1 MFICLKTYPKP
12 TLVILSGNRAVSF
25 LDVIVLKAE
34 GVVLANVAPG
44 SFQVLSLKY
53 MVNDVQ
59 WISLILWGFLVIVTV
74 S

>member
-1 MFICLKTYPKP
+1 M
-12 TLVILSGNRAVSF
+12 ILSGNHAVSF
-25 LDVIVLKAE
+25 LDVIVLKTE

-59 WISLILWGFLVIVTV
+59 WISLILWGFLVIVTIT
-74 S
+74 